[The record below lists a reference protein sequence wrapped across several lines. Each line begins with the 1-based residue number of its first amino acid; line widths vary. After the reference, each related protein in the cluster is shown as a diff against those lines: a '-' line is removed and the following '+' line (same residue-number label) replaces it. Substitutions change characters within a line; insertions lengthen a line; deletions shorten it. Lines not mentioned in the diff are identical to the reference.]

1 MIIVEMNEITEA
13 LNGENRVEKPGDATP
28 TPQDVVHNGGAA
40 RAINGS
46 ERRSVSAEVPAKK
59 RKTRRGK
66 SKRKAPYQKYGT
78 KHGKAVK
85 RIVKPEAPHN
95 DNQFLLEDHGG
106 FEKLDER
113 LKNIDQAS
121 TSSVTRTRDSSFSV
135 DSDGG
140 EEFYSSPEDE
150 DEFLMQDFNDQYQ
163 SVQTEQLQKMS
174 KQELIDEYLAL
185 DNRSTQK
192 YKDLEESI
200 ARLQKEL
207 DRQNSE
213 NETLQK
219 ENELLKSKLQNMH
232 KGDSDS
238 EDSETDSSDS
248 CSSSSSVSSSGSSRG
263 GSPLPNGENGVEYHQ
278 HTNGHVSPLPAV

>member
-1 MIIVEMNEITEA
+1 MNEITEV
-13 LNGENRVEKPGDATP
+13 LNGENRVEKSGDATP

-40 RAINGS
+40 RATNGS
-46 ERRSVSAEVPAKK
+46 ERRSVSAEGEVPAKK

-78 KHGKAVK
+78 KSGKAVK
-85 RIVKPEAPHN
+85 RIIKPEAPHN

-106 FEKLDER
+106 FEELDER

-135 DSDGG
+135 DSDG
-140 EEFYSSPEDE
+140 EEFYSSPDDE

-163 SVQTEQLQKMS
+163 SIQTEQLQKMS

-232 KGDSDS
+232 NGNSDS

-248 CSSSSSVSSSGSSRG
+248 CSSNSSVSSSDSSRG
-263 GSPLPNGENGVEYHQ
+263 GSPLPDTENVVEYHQ

>member
-1 MIIVEMNEITEA
+1 MNEITKV
-13 LNGENRVEKPGDATP
+13 LNGENQAEKSGDATP
-28 TPQDVVHNGGAA
+28 TPQDGVHNGDAA
-40 RAINGS
+40 RATNGT
-46 ERRSVSAEVPAKK
+46 ERRSVSAEVPTKK

-78 KHGKAVK
+78 KKAVK
-85 RIVKPEAPHN
+85 RIIKPEAPHN

-106 FEKLDER
+106 FEELDER

-135 DSDGG
+135 DSDG
-140 EEFYSSPEDE
+140 EEFYSSPDDE

-163 SVQTEQLQKMS
+163 SVQTEQLQKMT

-207 DRQNSE
+207 DKQNGE
-213 NETLQK
+213 IEALQK
-219 ENELLKSKLQNMH
+219 ENELLKNKLQNIH
-232 KGDSDS
+232 NGNSDS

-263 GSPLPNGENGVEYHQ
+263 GSPINGENGAEFHQ

>member
-1 MIIVEMNEITEA
+1 MNEITEA
-13 LNGENRVEKPGDATP
+13 LNGENRVEKTTP

-40 RAINGS
+40 RATNCS
-46 ERRSVSAEVPAKK
+46 EVSAKK

-66 SKRKAPYQKYGT
+66 SKRKAPYQKY

-85 RIVKPEAPHN
+85 RIIKPEAPHN

-106 FEKLDER
+106 FEELDER

-135 DSDGG
+135 DSEGG

-163 SVQTEQLQKMS
+163 SIQTEQLQKMS
-174 KQELIDEYLAL
+174 KQELINEYLAL

-219 ENELLKSKLQNMH
+219 ENELLKSKLQTMH
-232 KGDSDS
+232 NDS

-263 GSPLPNGENGVEYHQ
+263 GSPLPSGENGVEYHQ
-278 HTNGHVSPLPAV
+278 HTNGYISPLPAV